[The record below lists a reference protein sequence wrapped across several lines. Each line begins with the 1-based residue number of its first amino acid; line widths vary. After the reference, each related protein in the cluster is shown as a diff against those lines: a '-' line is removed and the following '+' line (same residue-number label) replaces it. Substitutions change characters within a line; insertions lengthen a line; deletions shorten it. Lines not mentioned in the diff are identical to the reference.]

1 MHRRLKIDQ
10 SSGSGWW
17 CYSDQSAGNSIW
29 NFMKSHYDTLEVS
42 PHASNAVIRAAYRC
56 LVQHHHPDKNPQD
69 LGAGQKIADFNQAY
83 SILSNIEKR
92 KKYDLYLG
100 IEHISRERRGDAA
113 CTFNERKFSEN
124 GANTIR
130 PFAFRPLD

>member
-1 MHRRLKIDQ
+1 
-10 SSGSGWW
+10 
-17 CYSDQSAGNSIW
+17 
-29 NFMKSHYDTLEVS
+29 MKSHYDTLEVS
-42 PHASNAVIRAAYRC
+42 PHASDAVIRAAYRC

-83 SILSNIEKR
+83 SILSKIEKR

-100 IEHISRERRGDAA
+100 IERVSRERRGDVSN
-113 CTFNERKFSEN
+113 TFNERKFSEN
-124 GANTIR
+124 GVNTVR

>member
-1 MHRRLKIDQ
+1 
-10 SSGSGWW
+10 
-17 CYSDQSAGNSIW
+17 
-29 NFMKSHYDTLEVS
+29 MKSHYDTLEVS

-69 LGAGQKIADFNQAY
+69 VSAGQKIADFNQAY

-92 KKYDLYLG
+92 KKYDRHLG
-100 IEHISRERRGDAA
+100 IAHISGERRSDAVS
-113 CTFNERKFSEN
+113 TFNERKFSETR
-124 GANTIR
+124 ANTIR